1 MYVLKLKFIFVALI
15 IVICLLAGCSAG
27 SDQQDLDLGT
37 GEEITLPDDSS
48 GGEAPEEGEA
58 DDLPG
63 FLTVVY
69 SETGDLWVAVG
80 FNAPRQITSGHF
92 DLYPILSP
100 DGSKVLFQREVESG
114 PAGLY
119 RFELW
124 VINTD
129 GTGEKPLVLTA
140 DLPGQ
145 MGYAIDEEEETM
157 LDRLPQQVAWLSD
170 SRRIAFN
177 TLLEAGYGVISFYDL
192 WIADTE
198 NGTVTRL
205 LEDGD
210 GGSFAYSP
218 DGSKILVSNPNSVSM
233 VSADGSNRRQ
243 LVSYPFVN
251 TASEYAY
258 NPQPVWAPDGS
269 YGLVAI
275 ASEEPFFADPYIM
288 LWRLPLSGEAELLST
303 LPGMNLFSTMNDRIW
318 NEARTALAY
327 IDDEYIMHLATLTG
341 ESLQS
346 YGSAEYFYGWSADD
360 RFWLLSLGGDL
371 LVAGSAMELTPLEL
385 PEGDHSGWFEVK
397 WVSGTDYVALSGNYY
412 EGMTLWTGRVG
423 GGLREISAGVN
434 SFDALWVD

>member
-1 MYVLKLKFIFVALI
+1 MKIKFFSVLFIVMVLF
-15 IVICLLAGCSAG
+15 LAGCSG
-27 SDQQDLDLGT
+27 ETDQSGLDT
-37 GEEITLPDDSS
+37 ETEEEILLSEDSS
-48 GGEAPEEGEA
+48 GDEAPDESEI

-69 SETGDLWVAVG
+69 SETGDLWVAIG
-80 FNAPRQITSGHF
+80 YNAPRQITSGHF
-92 DLYPILSP
+92 DRYPLLSP
-100 DGSKVLFQREVESG
+100 DGSRVIFQREVESG
-114 PAGLY
+114 SAELY
-119 RFELW
+119 RYELW

-129 GTGEKPLVLTA
+129 GSDERLLVSAA

-145 MGYAIDEEEETM
+145 MGFAMGAEEEIM

-170 SRRIAFN
+170 SSRIAFN

-198 NGTVTRL
+198 TGTVTRL

-218 DGSKILVSNPNSVSM
+218 DGSKILVSNPNSVSI
-233 VSADGSNRRQ
+233 VDVDGSNRRQ

-275 ASEEPFFADPYIM
+275 ASEDPFFADPYITV
-288 LWRLPLSGEAELLST
+288 WRLPLSGEAMAIST
-303 LPGMNLFSTMNDRIW
+303 LPGTNLFSTMDDKLW
-318 NEARTALAY
+318 NAARTALAY
-327 IDDEYIMHLATLTG
+327 TDDEYTLHLATLAG

-346 YGSAEYFYGWSADD
+346 YGSADQFYGWSTDD
-360 RFWLLSLGGDL
+360 RYWLMNLSGEIILAGTGMEPMPLEMPGGD
-371 LVAGSAMELTPLEL
+371 AS
-385 PEGDHSGWFEVK
+385 DWFEVK

-412 EGMTLWTGRVG
+412 EGMTLWTGQVG
-423 GGLREISAGVN
+423 GSLREIAIGVN
-434 SFDALWVD
+434 SYNALWVE

>member
-1 MYVLKLKFIFVALI
+1 MKLRFLFVALI
-15 IVICLLAGCSAG
+15 IILFLLAGCSAG
-27 SDQQDLDLGT
+27 SDQPDLDT
-37 GEEITLPDDSS
+37 DAGEEITLPDDSS
-48 GGEAPEEGEA
+48 GDEAPEEGEA

-69 SETGDLWVAVG
+69 SETGDLWVTAG

-92 DLYPILSP
+92 DLYPNLSP
-100 DGSKVLFQREVESG
+100 DGSKILFQREVESG
-114 PAGLY
+114 PAELR

-129 GTGEKPLVLTA
+129 GTGERRLVSSA

-145 MGYAIDEEEETM
+145 MGYAIDEEEEII
-157 LDRLPQQVAWLSD
+157 LDRLPQQTAWLSD

-218 DGSKILVSNPNSVSM
+218 DGSKILVSNPNSVSI

-243 LVSYPFVN
+243 LLSYPFVN

-269 YGLVAI
+269 FGLVAI
-275 ASEEPFFADPYIM
+275 ASEEPFYADPYITV
-288 LWRLPLSGEAELLST
+288 WKLPLSGEAAIIST
-303 LPGMNLFSTMNDRIW
+303 LPGMNFFSTMTDQLW

-327 IDDEYIMHLATLTG
+327 IDDEYILHLATLTG
-341 ESLQS
+341 ENLQS
-346 YGSAEYFYGWSADD
+346 YGSADYFYGWSADD

-371 LVAGSAMELTPLEL
+371 LVAGTAMELTPLEL

-423 GGLREISAGVN
+423 GGLREISDGVN
-434 SFDALWVD
+434 SFDALWVE

>member
-1 MYVLKLKFIFVALI
+1 MKLKFIFVALI

>member
-1 MYVLKLKFIFVALI
+1 MKVRFISVLFIA
-15 IVICLLAGCSAG
+15 IVLFLAGCSG
-27 SDQQDLDLGT
+27 GTDQPGLDT
-37 GEEITLPDDSS
+37 GADEEILLPDDSS
-48 GGEAPEEGEA
+48 GDEAPEEGEG

-63 FLTVVY
+63 LLTVVY
-69 SETGDLWVAVG
+69 SQTGDLWVTIG

-92 DLYPILSP
+92 DQYPMISP
-100 DGSKVLFQREVESG
+100 DGSKILFQRDVESG
-114 PAGLY
+114 TAELY
-119 RFELW
+119 RYELW

-129 GTGEKPLVLTA
+129 GSDERLLISAA

-145 MGYAIDEEEETM
+145 MGYAMEAEEETM
-157 LDRLPQQVAWLSD
+157 LDRLPQQVAWLED

-198 NGTVTRL
+198 TGAVTRL

-218 DGSKILVSNPNSVSM
+218 DGSKILVSNPNSVSL
-233 VSADGSNRRQ
+233 VNADGSERRQ

-275 ASEEPFFADPYIM
+275 ASEEPFFADPYIT
-288 LWRLPLSGEAELLST
+288 LWRLPLSGEATVIST
-303 LPGMNLFSTMNDRIW
+303 LPDMNLFSTMDDKLW
-318 NEARTALAY
+318 NAARTALAY
-327 IDDEYIMHLATLTG
+327 TDIEYTLHLATLAG

-346 YGSAEYFYGWSADD
+346 YGSADQFYGWSSDD
-360 RFWLLSLGGDL
+360 RYWLLSLSSEIILTGID
-371 LVAGSAMELTPLEL
+371 MEPTPLEM
-385 PEGDHSGWFEVK
+385 PEGDSSDWFEVK
-397 WVSGTDYVALSGNYY
+397 WVSGTDYVVLSGNYY
-412 EGMTLWTGRVG
+412 EGMTLWTGQVG
-423 GGLREISAGVN
+423 GSLREIDALVN
-434 SFDALWVD
+434 SFDALWME